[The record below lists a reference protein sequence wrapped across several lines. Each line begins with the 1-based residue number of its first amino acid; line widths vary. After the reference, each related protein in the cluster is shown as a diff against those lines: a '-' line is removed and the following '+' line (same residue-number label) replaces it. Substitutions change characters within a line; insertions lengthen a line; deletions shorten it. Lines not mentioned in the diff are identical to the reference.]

1 MIKRENVETLLGYL
15 GVGLMLAACYQ
26 VAQPFVGA
34 LTWAGIIVVS
44 IWGVLE
50 RIEGVLHWPRKYLAL
65 ALTLILSLIFVVPL
79 VWLGSSLAGHVHEL
93 TGWVDDLTARI
104 SHGPPV
110 WLDEIPLIGALIH
123 QSWQTAVS
131 DGGDLAAHVRPWIGE
146 AGRWV
151 VGRSAHF
158 ASAAFEALLAV
169 LFSGLLYL
177 HADAAT
183 RWILRTAEKLGG
195 GKGGQTIG
203 VITRTV
209 RGVTLGVMGI
219 AFLQGVL
226 IGLGLAAAGVP
237 GAVLLGFVSFILA
250 LAQLGSW
257 PVWVPAA
264 FWLGYQDHAAWGI
277 ALSAWG
283 FALVIVDHFLK
294 PYLISQGSGLP
305 IVVIFMGVIGGLV
318 SWGLIGIFLGA
329 ALLAVAYTL
338 FKEWVEA
345 E

>member
-1 MIKRENVETLLGYL
+1 MIQRENVETLLGYL
-15 GVGLMLAACYQ
+15 GVGLMLVACYR
-26 VAQPFVGA
+26 VAEPFIGA

-44 IWGVLE
+44 IGGLLDRAE
-50 RIEGVLHWPRKYLAL
+50 RLLRWPRKYLAL
-65 ALTLILSLIFVVPL
+65 ALTLILGLIFVVPVVL
-79 VWLGSSLAGHVHEL
+79 LGSSFASHVHEL
-93 TGWVDDLTARI
+93 IGWVDDLAARI
-104 SHGPPV
+104 SRGPPA
-110 WLDEIPLIGALIH
+110 WLDQIPLIGAAIRDG
-123 QSWQTAVS
+123 WQTAIG
-131 DGGDLAAHVRPWIGE
+131 DGGDLAVHIRPWIGE

-151 VGRSAHF
+151 VSRSAHF

-169 LFSGLLYL
+169 LLSGLLYL
-177 HADAAT
+177 HADAAI
-183 RWILRTAEKLGG
+183 RWIRRTAEKIGG
-195 GKGGQTIG
+195 EKGARTID

-226 IGLGLAAAGVP
+226 IALGLAVAGVP
-237 GAVLLGFVSFILA
+237 GAMLLGFVSFILA

-257 PVWVPAA
+257 PVWLPAA

-277 ALSAWG
+277 ALSVWG
-283 FALVIVDHFLK
+283 FALIVVDHFLK

-305 IVVIFMGVIGGLV
+305 IVVIFMGVIGGLIA
-318 SWGLIGIFLGA
+318 WGLIGIFLGA

-345 E
+345 D